1 MRVLHLTLKKKWFD
15 LIASGKKVHEF
26 REDKPYWRKR
36 LVDEHLGI
44 GNHFDIVR
52 FRNGYRKD
60 APEMDVECKGISF
73 THPKWFTFKN
83 GESFDCDVIVIS
95 LGKVLRLSNIA
106 CNRPAFG
113 SGEAGE
119 SLESAGG

>member
-36 LVDEHLGI
+36 LATSEGI
-44 GNHFDIVR
+44 GKEFDIVR
-52 FRNGYRKD
+52 FRNGYSKN
-60 APEMDVECKGISF
+60 APVMDVESKGISF

-83 GESFDCDVIVIS
+83 GEFFDCDVIVIS
-95 LGKVLRLSNIA
+95 LGKVLRIPTVEND
-106 CNRPAFG
+106 P
-113 SGEAGE
+113 GEK
-119 SLESAGG
+119 LE